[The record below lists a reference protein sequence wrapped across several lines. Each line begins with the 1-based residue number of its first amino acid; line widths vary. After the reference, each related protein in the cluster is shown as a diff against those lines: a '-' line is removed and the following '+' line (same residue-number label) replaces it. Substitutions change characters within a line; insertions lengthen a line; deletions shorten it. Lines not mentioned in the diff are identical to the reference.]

1 MVALRVGQA
10 EVQKLVPPPWQVMPI
25 PGGPL
30 KEANLFVVFIDSF
43 LVQDAQGKPDKGG
56 INRAAVFAVPA
67 KHTQTGEIATVV
79 TGGFTADVRNV
90 PGPYKNYG
98 HATIRREQAH
108 KGANIEAG
116 VGEDFWEIKDNRG
129 GIIELRTQYQGAV
142 PSRAKSEQKVYSA
155 MEPSFFRIYRMD
167 TATGMVKSVP
177 AGVDRVQKY
186 QIRLAVPELNK
197 LFDEAEQLVAVA
209 VIPLY
214 VRQVFLP

>member
-1 MVALRVGQA
+1 
-10 EVQKLVPPPWQVMPI
+10 
-25 PGGPL
+25 
-30 KEANLFVVFIDSF
+30 
-43 LVQDAQGKPDKGG
+43 
-56 INRAAVFAVPA
+56 
-67 KHTQTGEIATVV
+67 
-79 TGGFTADVRNV
+79 
-90 PGPYKNYG
+90 
-98 HATIRREQAH
+98 
-108 KGANIEAG
+108 
-116 VGEDFWEIKDNRG
+116 
-129 GIIELRTQYQGAV
+129 
-142 PSRAKSEQKVYSA
+142 